1 VLTRFR
7 GEGGRRRLIKA
18 LLPQLIVLGDVAAA
32 EAIADNCEL
41 LDLPAD
47 TVFIK
52 QDAWESDVFLILSGS
67 VGVEVNGV
75 QVATRPAG
83 THVGEMAAIDPTE
96 ARSATIRTLEP
107 AVVAKLSEL
116 QLTKLAASHP
126 ELWRRFAVAAA
137 ETEKAL
143 RAFASAAKSRSGAAH
158 KASAEIP
165 APRPLQVFLCHS
177 SGDKPAVRELWE
189 RLRIEVG
196 IKPWLDEE
204 DLLPGQ
210 DWGREI
216 PKAVKASD
224 VVIVCLSRSATSKA
238 GYVQKEIGYAL
249 DVAEEQ
255 PDGTIF
261 LIPLKL
267 EECDVPER
275 LRRWHWVDAH
285 KPAGYERLM
294 RALRRRASTVVP

>member
-1 VLTRFR
+1 VSQ
-7 GEGGRRRLIKA
+7 
-18 LLPQLIVLGDVAAA
+18 PIVLGDVAAA

-41 LDLPAD
+41 LELPAD
-47 TVFIK
+47 TVFIE
-52 QDAWESDVFLILSGS
+52 QDARESDVFLILAGS

-83 THVGEMAAIDPTE
+83 THVGEMAAIDPTQ
-96 ARSATIRTLEP
+96 ARSATVRTLEST
-107 AVVAKLSEL
+107 VVAKLSEP
-116 QLTKLAASHP
+116 QLSKLAASHP
-126 ELWRRFAVAAA
+126 DLWRRFAVGATATQ
-137 ETEKAL
+137 EAL
-143 RAFASAAKSRSGAAH
+143 HAFATAAQARGGAAH
-158 KASAEIP
+158 KASAEES

-189 RLRIEVG
+189 RLRIEEG
-196 IKPWLDEE
+196 INPWLDEE

-224 VVIVCLSRSATSKA
+224 VVIVCLSRSAISKA
-238 GYVQKEIGYAL
+238 GYVQKEIRYAL

-255 PDGTIF
+255 PEGTIF

-294 RALRRRASTVVP
+294 RALRLRASAVVP

>member
-1 VLTRFR
+1 MSQ
-7 GEGGRRRLIKA
+7 
-18 LLPQLIVLGDVAAA
+18 PIVRGDVAAA
-32 EAIADNCEL
+32 EAIADDCEL
-41 LDLPAD
+41 LELAAD
-47 TVFIK
+47 TVFIE
-52 QDAWESDVFLILSGS
+52 QDAWESDVFLILARS
-67 VGVEVNGV
+67 VGVEVNRV
-75 QVATRPAG
+75 RVATQPAG
-83 THVGEMAAIDPTE
+83 THIGEMAAIDPTH
-96 ARSATIRTLEP
+96 ARSATVRTLES
-107 AVVAKLSEL
+107 AVVAKLSEP
-116 QLTKLAASHP
+116 QLSELAARHP
-126 ELWRRFAVAAA
+126 DLWRRFAVMAAA
-137 ETEKAL
+137 TQGGIP
-143 RAFASAAKSRSGAAH
+143 AFATAAMARGGAAH
-158 KASAEIP
+158 KANAEET
-165 APRPLQVFLCHS
+165 APRPLRVFLCHS

-189 RLRIEVG
+189 RLRIEEG